1 MKKVIGN
8 TKDGRP
14 VYSTEYKEYIV
25 CKYLALPM
33 QGTKRSG
40 LKQLASETNL
50 HVTTIIKW
58 VKAYSN
64 RTGAHDNS
72 TIEQSTT
79 AFYQNGNTVRPK
91 KEQYQIIMAKIEKHL
106 KEVQELKQK
115 AIQLIK
121 DM

>member
-1 MKKVIGN
+1 MKKVIGKYKN
-8 TKDGRP
+8 GRA

-25 CKYLALPM
+25 CKYLDLPM

-40 LKQLASETNL
+40 LKQLALENNL
-50 HVTTIIKW
+50 HVTTIIGW
-58 VKAYSN
+58 AKAYSN

>member
-1 MKKVIGN
+1 MKKIIGN
-8 TKDGRP
+8 RKDGRA
-14 VYSTEYKEYIV
+14 VYSTEYKKYIV

-33 QGTKRSG
+33 QGAKRSG
-40 LKQLASETNL
+40 LKELSTENNL
-50 HVTTIIKW
+50 QSTMITKW
-58 VKAYSN
+58 ARAYNN